1 MPSAASVL
9 TDVKSGLLSSY
20 TRGFSML
27 GGEAPPAFK
36 PVQDVPC
43 QQMGNYAAALETQIT
58 AVHKHSK
65 KYIER
70 HRSLASSMTGFG
82 LSLTQLANCE

>member
-1 MPSAASVL
+1 
-9 TDVKSGLLSSY
+9 
-20 TRGFSML
+20 ML
-27 GGEAPPAFK
+27 GGETPPAFK

-82 LSLTQLANCE
+82 LSLTQV

>member
-58 AVHKHSK
+58 AVH
-65 KYIER
+65 
-70 HRSLASSMTGFG
+70 TP
-82 LSLTQLANCE
+82 